1 MTIMLCLVAATLSAF
16 LDNVT
21 TSLLFTPVTI
31 RYAEGL
37 AWDMSGSWLHPR
49 GSGHTARLPGWELP
63 SVSPALPLPLLTG
76 QGTHLGTRSCPAQ
89 VAAPQHPHCPWVS
102 PVRRC
107 GVPVTP
113 FLSLLYSDVSWL

>member
-37 AWDMSGSWLHPR
+37 AR
-49 GSGHTARLPGWELP
+49 GSGQAHDRAWVRTHSEAAGLGAPTEQPSLAGRGEAHGPAWEG
-63 SVSPALPLPLLTG
+63 SWG
-76 QGTHLGTRSCPAQ
+76 DLGKRNSM
-89 VAAPQHPHCPWVS
+89 
-102 PVRRC
+102 RFRC
-107 GVPVTP
+107 
-113 FLSLLYSDVSWL
+113 F

>member
-37 AWDMSGSWLHPR
+37 AR
-49 GSGHTARLPGWELP
+49 GSGQAHDRAWVRTHREAAGLGAPTEQP
-63 SVSPALPLPLLTG
+63 SLWPAVRRLTG
-76 QGTHLGTRSCPAQ
+76 QPGRVRGVTWERETR
-89 VAAPQHPHCPWVS
+89 
-102 PVRRC
+102 
-107 GVPVTP
+107 
-113 FLSLLYSDVSWL
+113 